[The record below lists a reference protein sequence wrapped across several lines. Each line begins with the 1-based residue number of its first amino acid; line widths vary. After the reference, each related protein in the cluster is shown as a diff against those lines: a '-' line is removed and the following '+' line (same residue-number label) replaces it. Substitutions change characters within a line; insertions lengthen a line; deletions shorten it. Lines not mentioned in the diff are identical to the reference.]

1 MGDIKKT
8 NKTKV
13 GLIYVADTKMFCCF
27 LSGDGTI
34 RHCAETQTGADL
46 ELQPLCE
53 STGAGTPRPSEPGP
67 GHKGK
72 PLKASAGF
80 HEVKSSKAIRR

>member
-1 MGDIKKT
+1 MGDIKK
-8 NKTKV
+8 KKV
-13 GLIYVADTKMFCCF
+13 GLIYVAETKMFCCF
-27 LSGDGTI
+27 LSRDGTI
-34 RHCAETQTGADL
+34 RDCAEMQMGAGL

-53 STGAGTPRPSEPGP
+53 STVAGTPRPSEP